1 MIEGDLFSNHSKDV
15 SKPQIMLV
23 DGDARQ
29 QALDISRS
37 ICVTAPAGSGKTEL
51 LTQRML
57 KLLAVVDHPE
67 AILAITF
74 TRKAAAE
81 MRERLLDA
89 LQLGLDPKEPVE
101 SHKKQT
107 WQLARAV
114 LEKNNTAQWDLLNN
128 PARLRL
134 QTIDSLCQ
142 SIASDLP
149 VLSELGAKLK
159 PVDDPS
165 GLYRQA
171 IDAFLAELE
180 DNSEIA
186 TVISQVLMH
195 LDNNVARLYK
205 LFIDMLPLRDQWL
218 GHAASYQG
226 NDDTRYSLEQTL
238 QRWIEQELAAGR
250 ALLHGIE
257 GELCACADFAGSQL
271 QKMPAESAASG
282 IGVLAGIN
290 QLPSADFEQHGQW
303 AAIIELLC
311 TKEGKLRKKV
321 DKRQGFPA
329 KTATK
334 DKALAAEYEQ
344 RKRAMMELLALA
356 KEIPDITDSLAIV
369 AGLPFAGYEDRH
381 WQILE
386 PLTICL
392 VRAYAHLRLVFGK
405 TGQCDYNEITDSA
418 LRALTSADADIIP
431 DDQQQAADLFDTAT
445 AIAYKWNQNISHILV
460 DEFQD
465 TAVSQFDLLK
475 ALSAEWHQENLTG
488 DKPTKTLFVVGDG
501 MQSIYGFR
509 AAKVGLFLTAKQN
522 GIGDLPLHAVELVQ
536 NFRSTKQ
543 VVDWNNRHFDNA
555 FPAKVD
561 ISRGA
566 VPYSK
571 AQSIQSLT
579 DDADTENHSLNDNSC
594 QLLICTGDDARLT
607 EAECIVK
614 SIQTQH
620 ADKPQVSIA
629 ILVRFRSH
637 LAEVIPA
644 LNEAGIAWQG
654 LDIDPLKNREVIMD
668 CLSLARA
675 LLNPVDNIAWLALLR
690 GPWCGLSL
698 VDLQTLVDATTSNNS
713 RPSFN
718 GLVNY
723 LLEPDSNSEIVK
735 LLNQNSDQAN
745 AHSTLSNEAY
755 RRLQIFADK
764 IAMLWSKRGRK
775 PLRQWLESGWQQL
788 NGPLL
793 ASFSYDGDD
802 IGSVQAFFDLLEKL
816 EQECLANGSVFS
828 LAILEQSIER
838 LYTPAAATDANVDIS
853 DAVKDCDKANA
864 VAAVQIMTIH
874 KSKGLEF
881 DSVIIP
887 CLDRVGPSDDKPLL
901 SWNEHL
907 FSDGDAGLV
916 LCPIQASSVYDY
928 DQADKELS
936 DFTANGK
943 STGPA
948 INDSLYQF
956 LRDENKRVSNYESA
970 RLLYV
975 AATRAKSRLLLLA
988 HLDTDDNE
996 QLKSPLQNALLS
1008 RLWTT
1013 VKDEAIIV
1021 SGEVTGELDSADIS
1035 EPNYPLLK
1043 RLRLPVLNSLEDYR
1057 QRKAERIRLS
1067 SAEEQSQLADKENI
1081 GDDGKDNSTASLVGT
1096 CVHEILER
1104 IAKDGLQQWRSQ
1116 INKVNDSVNS
1126 PWYFRLI
1133 QLGVAQEDIEQ
1144 ALALVNKAVETVL
1157 NSDNASWLFDANHQ
1171 HARNEWALSSVG
1183 FNGSLH
1189 NNTDAISATKVMRY
1203 IIDRSFIDADNQRWI
1218 IDYKVTAPD
1227 DNTSVEDFIEQQ
1239 KQRYQAQLTN
1249 YKQLVIQLD
1258 KTENPDVTVS
1268 KCALYLPLIDTLVE
1282 LA

>member
-1 MIEGDLFSNHSKDV
+1 MIEGDLFADQSKEI
-15 SKPQIMLV
+15 SQPQITLV
-23 DGDARQ
+23 DGEARQ

-57 KLLAVVDHPE
+57 KLLAVVDQPE

-89 LQLGLDPKEPVE
+89 LQLGLDPSEPTE

-114 LEKNNTAQWDLLNN
+114 LEKNNREQWDLLNN

-159 PVDDPS
+159 PVDDPT
-165 GLYRQA
+165 GLYRRA

-180 DNSEIA
+180 DSSEIA
-186 TVISQVLMH
+186 TVISQVLIH

-238 QRWIEQELAAGR
+238 RRWIEQELAAGR
-250 ALLHGIE
+250 ALLQSIE
-257 GELCACADFAGSQL
+257 SELCACADFAGSQL
-271 QKMPAESAASG
+271 QQMSAENAASG
-282 IGVLAGIN
+282 IGQLAGIT

-329 KTATK
+329 KSATK
-334 DKALAAEYEQ
+334 DKVLAAEYDQ
-344 RKRAMMELLALA
+344 RKKAMMELLALA
-356 KEIPDITDSLAIV
+356 NEIPDITDSLAIV

-392 VRAYAHLRLVFGK
+392 VRVYAHLRLVFGK

-418 LRALTSADADIIP
+418 LRALTSAEADS
-431 DDQQQAADLFDTAT
+431 AAEFDTAT

-465 TAVSQFDLLK
+465 TAVSQFELLK
-475 ALSAEWHQENLTG
+475 ALSAEWHQENLSA

-522 GIGDLPLHAVELVQ
+522 GIGDLPLHPVELVQ
-536 NFRSTKQ
+536 NFRSTQQ
-543 VVDWNNRHFDNA
+543 VVEWNNRHFDSA

-579 DDADTENHSLNDNSC
+579 DNSNTENHSLNDNSC

-614 SIQTQH
+614 SIQAQQ
-620 ADKPQVSIA
+620 ADKAQASIA

-637 LAEVIPA
+637 LAEIIPA
-644 LNEAGIAWQG
+644 LNEAGIAWHG

-698 VDLQTLVDATTSNNS
+698 VDLQTLVDATSGNNS

-718 GLVNY
+718 GLVSY
-723 LLEPDSNSEIVK
+723 LLEPDSNSEVAK
-735 LLNQNSDQAN
+735 LLTQNPDQADT
-745 AHSTLSNEAY
+745 HTGLSIEACQ
-755 RRLQIFADK
+755 RLEIFANK
-764 IAMLWSKRGRK
+764 IATLWSKRGRK
-775 PLRQWLESGWQQL
+775 PLRQWLESAWQQL

-838 LYTPAAATDANVDIS
+838 LYTPAAATDSAGDI
-853 DAVKDCDKANA
+853 KDCDKENT

-881 DSVIIP
+881 DAVIIP

-907 FSDGDAGLV
+907 FAEGDAGLV

-928 DQADKELS
+928 DQTDKTLS

-943 STGPA
+943 TTGPA

-956 LRDENKRVSNYESA
+956 LRDENKRVSTYESA

-1008 RLWTT
+1008 RLWAT
-1013 VKDEAIIV
+1013 VKDEAVIV
-1021 SGEVTGELDSADIS
+1021 SGDATGEIDTAETS
-1035 EPNYPLLK
+1035 EPSYPLLK
-1043 RLRLPVLNSLEDYR
+1043 RLRLPVLDSLEDYR

-1067 SAEEQSQLADKENI
+1067 SEDEQSPLADKDNSS
-1081 GDDGKDNSTASLVGT
+1081 DDGKDNSTASLVGT

-1104 IAKDGLQQWRSQ
+1104 IAKDGLQQWRSK
-1116 INKVNDSVNS
+1116 INQATDSENS
-1126 PWYFRLI
+1126 PWYFRLL
-1133 QLGVAQEDIEQ
+1133 QLGVAQQDIEQ
-1144 ALALVNKAVETVL
+1144 ALTLVNKAVETVI
-1157 NSDNASWLFDANHQ
+1157 NSDKASWLFDANHQ
-1171 HARNEWALSSVG
+1171 SARNEWALSHLNVDG
-1183 FNGSLH
+1183 
-1189 NNTDAISATKVMRY
+1189 ASARKVKHY

-1239 KQRYQAQLTN
+1239 KQRYQAQLAN
-1249 YKQLVIQLD
+1249 YKQLVIQWD
-1258 KTENPDVTVS
+1258 KTENSDVTVC
-1268 KCALYLPLIDTLVE
+1268 KCALYLPLIDNLVE